1 MQQHLNQH
9 RRPSHQQSRLSDTLP
24 GVDATTTTRSNT
36 PGAFSAS
43 QLHTSNIAPQH
54 LFDQTT
60 IDGSQSFINQSPSF
74 SHGHLDVH
82 RQGSPS
88 SLINV
93 NGNAERPLT
102 YEELLAFNEHLKTRV
117 SELEVINDLFRGR
130 VAELENN
137 ETETA
142 RKLEEVMQRES
153 DARKGAE
160 DVERVAAAATA
171 AAATAAAAGKHKLD
185 IDENVVAG
193 ADSKEDDEHRE
204 KRIRTADAVAEDD
217 TGKA

>member
-9 RRPSHQQSRLSDTLP
+9 RRTSHQQSRLSDTLP
-24 GVDATTTTRSNT
+24 GVDATTTRSST
-36 PGAFSAS
+36 PAAFGAAH
-43 QLHTSNIAPQH
+43 LHTSNIAPQH

-60 IDGSQSFINQSPSF
+60 LDGAQSFINQSPSF
-74 SHGHLDVH
+74 TNGHLDVH
-82 RQGSPS
+82 GGQGSPS

-93 NGNAERPLT
+93 SGNSERPLT

-142 RKLEEVMQRES
+142 RKLDEVLQRES
-153 DARKGAE
+153 DARKGVE
-160 DVERVAAAATA
+160 EMERVTA
-171 AAATAAAAGKHKLD
+171 AAKHKLD
-185 IDENVVAG
+185 KDENIVNG
-193 ADSKEDDEHRE
+193 STTRNEDDEHQD
-204 KRIRTADAVAEDD
+204 KRIRTGDAVVDEQ
-217 TGKA
+217 TT